1 VSQET
6 FNLIMKIYTKTGD
19 TGETSLF
26 GGQRVPKDA
35 LRIDAYGTVDELNS
49 LLGVARSLKPHR
61 EIDEILQR
69 LQDDLFVL
77 GADLSTPPEK
87 GSDRIPRIEPRHS
100 EELEKIIDS
109 LESHLQPL
117 TRFILPGGAPVG
129 AQLQAA
135 RTVCR
140 RAERLV
146 VKLSREEKTGS
157 PPLVYLNR
165 LSDLLFVLSRYANHL
180 DGAKETPWTPP
191 RSQ

>member
-1 VSQET
+1 
-6 FNLIMKIYTKTGD
+6 MKIYTKTGD
-19 TGETSLF
+19 AGETSLF

-49 LLGVARSLKPHR
+49 LLGAVRSMKPHP
-61 EIDEILQR
+61 EIDAILQR

-77 GADLSTPPEK
+77 GADLATPAGK
-87 GSDRIPRIEPRHS
+87 SSGKIPRIESAHS
-100 EELEKIIDS
+100 ENLEKIIDS

-117 TRFILPGGAPVG
+117 TRFILPGGSPVG
-129 AQLQAA
+129 AFLQVA

-146 VKLSREEKTGS
+146 VRLSREEKIAS

-165 LSDLLFVLSRYANHL
+165 LSDLLFVLSRYANDL
-180 DGAKETPWTPP
+180 DGVKETPWVPP
-191 RSQ
+191 R

>member
-1 VSQET
+1 
-6 FNLIMKIYTKTGD
+6 MKIYTKTGD
-19 TGETSLF
+19 AGETSLF

-49 LLGVARSLKPHR
+49 LLGAVRSMKPHP
-61 EIDEILQR
+61 EIDAILQR

-77 GADLSTPPEK
+77 GADLATPAGK
-87 GSDRIPRIEPRHS
+87 SSGKNPRIESAHS
-100 EELEKIIDS
+100 ENLEKIIDS

-117 TRFILPGGAPVG
+117 TRFILPGGSPVG
-129 AQLQAA
+129 AFLQVA

-146 VKLSREEKTGS
+146 VRLSREEKISS

-165 LSDLLFVLSRYANHL
+165 LSDLLFVLSRYANDL
-180 DGAKETPWTPP
+180 DGVKETTWVPP
-191 RSQ
+191 R